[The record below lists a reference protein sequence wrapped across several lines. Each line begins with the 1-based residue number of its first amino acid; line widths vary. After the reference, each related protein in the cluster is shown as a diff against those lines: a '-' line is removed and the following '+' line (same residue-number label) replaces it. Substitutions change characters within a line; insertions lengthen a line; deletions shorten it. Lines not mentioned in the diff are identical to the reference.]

1 MTNEARVPGNWL
13 RTFAGRIY
21 DQDTLDRVVL
31 PAIADLQHECVDDAP
46 VAVRLRAY
54 VGVWKTMAICSVSD
68 AYLDARPTIG
78 NVTRRMAVIL
88 PLVMGGI
95 LLPPLMNARPAN
107 GEPFRLLL
115 LTSLPQAFAA
125 ALLVAYYFAVT
136 LEQWPTSPRRLL
148 PAICATSAICTVI
161 MLLLTMVVVPQS
173 NQLFR
178 TSVAERLRAN
188 HTVAAPTLG
197 PSEWSLTDLISRASG
212 TSPERDAARQQIS
225 ARLAAS
231 TLPIMIGFVA
241 LGISGFRFNIALF
254 SGTWVLMLYFAALR
268 SAAPS
273 SYRPPTVE
281 SVWLVNAVFT
291 LGGLWL
297 IWLRR
302 PPVDGSEMRV
312 PMP

>member
-1 MTNEARVPGNWL
+1 MMNDRPSPGSGL
-13 RTFAGRIY
+13 RRFAERTFDRE
-21 DQDTLDRVVL
+21 TLDRVVL
-31 PAIADLQHECVDDAP
+31 PAIADLQHECAEGAAP
-46 VAVRLRAY
+46 RVRLRAY
-54 VGVWKTMAICSVSD
+54 VGVWKAMAICSLAA
-68 AYLDARPTIG
+68 AYQDARPTLG

-88 PLVMGGI
+88 PLIMAGI
-95 LLPPLMNARPAN
+95 LLPPLMSVRPST
-107 GEPFRLLL
+107 EPWGLLL
-115 LTSLPQAFAA
+115 WMSLPQAFAA

-161 MLLLTMVVVPQS
+161 MLLLTMTVVPRS
-173 NQLFR
+173 NQIYR
-178 TSVAERLRAN
+178 VSIAERLGAD
-188 HTVAAPTLG
+188 HGAATAPG

-212 TSPERDAARQQIS
+212 TSPDRDAARQQIS
-225 ARLAAS
+225 GRLAAA

-241 LGISGFRFNIALF
+241 LGISGFRFKIALF
-254 SGTWVLMLYFAALR
+254 SGVWVLMLYFAALR

-281 SVWLVNAVFT
+281 SVWLVNALFT

-297 IWLRR
+297 IWLRPR
-302 PPVDGSEMRV
+302 PDDSGSESRM